1 MFLFNEILLS
11 HTFNRIIFLIFFV
24 LAQHNLSE
32 SSSSQ
37 YFQQLKLLETI
48 DVILVALAFE
58 NNLALCFYLIIL
70 LDAFCV

>member
-37 YFQQLKLLETI
+37 YFQQLKLFETV
-48 DVILVALAFE
+48 DVILIALAFE
-58 NNLALCFYLIIL
+58 NNLALGFYLIVL
-70 LDAFCV
+70 FDTLCV